1 MFSDKVR
8 RPAKAGAIRYSYLV
22 ACISEADGSYLLQ
35 VTLYDSHRR
44 DAAWGE
50 ETADTFE
57 QASAW
62 VGALASEFSI
72 ASDCIEIELRMDNLA
87 EGTRH

>member
-1 MFSDKVR
+1 MKAGKVR
-8 RPAKAGAIRYSYLV
+8 RPSKSGGGRYSYLH
-22 ACISEADGSYLLQ
+22 ACISEAGGSYHLQ

-62 VGALASEFSI
+62 VDALAAEFSI
-72 ASDCIEIELRMDNLA
+72 TSDCIEIELRMDNLA